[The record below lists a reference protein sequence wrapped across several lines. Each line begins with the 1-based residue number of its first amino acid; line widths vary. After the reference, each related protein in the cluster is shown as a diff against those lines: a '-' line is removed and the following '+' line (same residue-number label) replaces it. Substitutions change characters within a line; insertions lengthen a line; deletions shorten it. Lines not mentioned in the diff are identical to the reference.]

1 MTKTM
6 TTQGIAI
13 QWEANYAQSVEKHLV
28 HKAFNSEV
36 FLTDSHKLD
45 ENTFEI
51 AAFLPRSH
59 IYYNDTQD
67 FTRHDVSA
75 LLEVFRQ
82 CSIFVAHNF
91 YGVALSSKFIFDSAD
106 FKVLHN
112 EVLENSPQSY
122 QAIITIAVLQVK
134 HKRGNDYGLLLDMR
148 LFIDSKKYATKIMDM
163 SWFAPKMYE
172 RLRGEIANENY
183 TSLDNHQI
191 PPKSLGQNAITNVV
205 ITQFLQESQYFQ
217 TTIIPNQAH
226 PAFFDH
232 PLDHL
237 PASLLIEAIRQ
248 SSLYALTNLS
258 SCKQDMQEI
267 ITKHLLSVSK
277 SEKFDLFVVLDSIV
291 LEINAKLLG
300 LDCKV
305 YEATLKPLSKTIQL
319 ADSKHTDKLIQDFTQ
334 MYDFILEF
342 LQNTQSLKTEGIIAK
357 FIKNKNATNPHLSDK
372 ELCGLLLGSIL
383 GGYQNILTFISKM
396 LYALLYFPQFWN
408 LLLIKRNLC
417 ENMLYEFLRLTN
429 LGTTSTF
436 PRITTANI
444 RLSKYEIPKDSVV
457 YADVLL
463 ANRDPLVFANP
474 TQINPFR
481 LNNKQ
486 HLQFGRGAHSC
497 MGQHLLQLESLL
509 ILNAILDILPHIQ
522 LDSSIAIKWDS
533 GVILHRPQSIPVIN
547 QSKTPNT

>member
-1 MTKTM
+1 M
-6 TTQGIAI
+6 I
-13 QWEANYAQSVEKHLV
+13 Q
-28 HKAFNSEV
+28 
-36 FLTDSHKLD
+36 LD
-45 ENTFEI
+45 EYADVIVDSCKFGCRKPDKEFFEI
-51 AAFLPRSH
+51 AQKLTNTQAKENLLIDDVQENCEAASKMCWKSIQFITNKQVFSEITQTLKYPKNTFMDTLPYITDIPQYDCKQSYKL
-59 IYYNDTQD
+59 ISQCKNDKPEIIEILSGHQVYHVTQYD
-67 FTRHDVSA
+67 DVKA
-75 LLEVFRQ
+75 
-82 CSIFVAHNF
+82 I
-91 YGVALSSKFIFDSAD
+91 LSSKDCVRKPTNKIGGASILPTLTPDELLLNLD
-106 FKVLHN
+106 GD
-112 EVLENSPQSY
+112 E
-122 QAIITIAVLQVK
+122 
-134 HKRGNDYGLLLDMR
+134 HKRM
-148 LFIDSKKYATKIMDM
+148 KQ
-163 SWFAPKMYE
+163 FAMKE
-172 RLRGEIANENY
+172 
-183 TSLDNHQI
+183 
-191 PPKSLGQNAITNVV
+191 
-205 ITQFLQESQYFQ
+205 
-217 TTIIPNQAH
+217 
-226 PAFFDH
+226 
-232 PLDHL
+232 
-237 PASLLIEAIRQ
+237 
-248 SSLYALTNLS
+248 YALTNLS

-342 LQNTQSLKTEGIIAK
+342 LQNTQSLKTEGIIAN

-408 LLLIKRNLC
+408 LLLITRNLC
-417 ENMLYEFLRLTN
+417 ENRLCEFLRLTN

-444 RLSKYEIPKDSVV
+444 RLSKCEIPKDSVV

-522 LDSSIAIKWDS
+522 LDSTIPVKWDS
-533 GVILHRPQSIPVIN
+533 GVILHRPQNIPVIN
-547 QSKTPNT
+547 YLQTSNI